1 MKLKSIVISFSL
13 ITLLYL
19 FILIWVDSEN
29 QLFSGLPKIISLLP
43 ILFCLSLLSYL
54 VRYFRWY
61 WLLCRAGNKTNL
73 FSGFLAYL
81 VGALHLRLRQ
91 ENLVSQ

>member
-73 FSGFLAYL
+73 FSGFKIMLNWVAGL
-81 VGALHLRLRQ
+81 PVV
-91 ENLVSQ
+91 N